1 MLFKDFYDQVTSP
14 RRGGPRFVEKGKK
27 AWAKTLTEDP
37 RSTARIAA
45 DALIDM
51 LRLAAAADPG
61 VVFGGNRPAVKV
73 IVTQNTLTNTHGNGN
88 GHGDGTGNGH
98 GHGDGN
104 GNGHG
109 NGTGTGSLEGHPD
122 PVPLETIDRHLCDTG
137 FMPIMF
143 DDDGQCVNV
152 GRDQRLFTNRQQQ
165 GFGIP
170 LVSWRY
176 REGGNGDGYETEV

>member
-1 MLFKDFYDQVTSP
+1 
-14 RRGGPRFVEKGKK
+14 
-27 AWAKTLTEDP
+27 
-37 RSTARIAA
+37 
-45 DALIDM
+45 M

-73 IVTQNTLTNTHGNGN
+73 IVNQNTLTNTHGHGNGN
-88 GHGDGTGNGH
+88 GNGYGH
-98 GHGDGN
+98 GNGN

-109 NGTGTGSLEGHPD
+109 YGSMEGHPD

-152 GRDQRLFTNRQQQ
+152 GRDQRLFTNRQRQ
-165 GFGIP
+165 GLAVRDGGCRWPDCDRPPSWTEAHHINPWAATNGKTNINDGI
-170 LVSWRY
+170 LLCRLCRY
-176 REGGNGDGYETEV
+176 RHNRHSGSPLNRS